1 MQIHIWGYQK
11 NKYLFFA
18 FSSPS
23 PLSTSTSHPLRHLF
37 NLEVAQMLIALLSG
51 WPPNGKSMKTDPN
64 PKAITPLIISSNW
77 PLVDLFNPRARR
89 YESTSFLGSLLKCTG
104 LATQA
109 NNYWTFLLLPL
120 SSNQSVPSNW
130 IFDLSCPFEKYEMEW
145 KTTVIPLAFSL
156 IEKSKG
162 LFSLA
167 SPRNVWVW
175 LAPEMLPSACS
186 QIGLRVMQRLSVGL
200 ASLDS
205 SVQVQLY
212 KVHVK
217 ALKGGYHIL
226 PVLPMFPV
234 YIISNVPME

>member
-18 FSSPS
+18 FSWSLSSPS
-23 PLSTSTSHPLRHLF
+23 PLSPSTSLPLRHLF

-130 IFDLSCPFEKYEMEW
+130 IFDLSCPFEKYEME
-145 KTTVIPLAFSL
+145 
-156 IEKSKG
+156 
-162 LFSLA
+162 
-167 SPRNVWVW
+167 
-175 LAPEMLPSACS
+175 
-186 QIGLRVMQRLSVGL
+186 
-200 ASLDS
+200 
-205 SVQVQLY
+205 
-212 KVHVK
+212 
-217 ALKGGYHIL
+217 
-226 PVLPMFPV
+226 
-234 YIISNVPME
+234 